1 MDFQDSPDEAAYRE
15 RVRRWLEIHAPRP
28 DGSWRLT
35 DEAGDPGRDF
45 VAERAQPNVPWKLR
59 DEAGRLEA
67 ARAWQAVKAGAGY
80 ARVSWPTEWG
90 GGGGTPIQQIIFS
103 EEEARYD
110 VPTGFFGI
118 GLGMCIPT
126 LLKFADPGTIQ
137 RFVPPALRG
146 EQIWCQL
153 FSEPAA
159 GSDLAGLRTRAVPRA
174 GEWVINGQK
183 VWTTGAHYSDFG
195 LLLARTD
202 VDVPKHAGLT
212 MFWIDMKSPG
222 VTVRPIHQM
231 TGGADFNEV
240 YLTDVAVPDEQR
252 LGPAGGG
259 WQVALVTLMNERLE
273 GAKDR
278 GPTTQE
284 ILDLARSVPHGHGC
298 VLDDSGFRQRFA
310 RWYVQAAGLKFT
322 RFRTMTALSR
332 GQTPGP
338 EASIGKL
345 VAASR
350 LQELS
355 SWLIECQEQYGM
367 ICDTSLAAL
376 QGALQ
381 RDYLYAPGLRIAGGT
396 DEILKNIIAER
407 VLGLP
412 AEARADKGVAFK
424 DLPTGR

>member
-1 MDFQDSPDEAAYRE
+1 MDFQDSPDEAAYRA
-15 RVRRWLEIHAPRP
+15 RIRRWLDAHVPRL
-28 DGSWRLT
+28 DGSWKQSNEDARL
-35 DEAGDPGRDF
+35 
-45 VAERAQPNVPWKLR
+45 Q
-59 DEAGRLEA
+59 A
-67 ARAWQAVKAGAGY
+67 ARAWQTVKAAAGY
-80 ARVSWPTEWG
+80 ARVSWPVEWG

-103 EEEARYD
+103 QEEARYE
-110 VPTGFFGI
+110 VPSGFFGI

-126 LLKFADPGTIQ
+126 LLKFGDPGTRQ
-137 RFVPPALRG
+137 RFVAPALRG

-159 GSDLAGLRTRAVPRA
+159 GSDLAGLRTRAVPR
-174 GEWVINGQK
+174 GNEWVINGQK
-183 VWTTGAHYSDFG
+183 LWTTGAHYSDFG
-195 LLLARTD
+195 LLLARSD

-212 MFWIDMKSPG
+212 MFWIDMKAPG

-231 TGGADFNEV
+231 SGESDFNEV
-240 YLTDVAVPDEQR
+240 YLTDVVVSDQQR
-252 LGPAGGG
+252 LGAVGAG
-259 WQVALVTLMNERLE
+259 WQVALVTLMNERVE
-273 GAKDR
+273 GSKDR

-284 ILDLARSVPHGHGC
+284 ILALTQSVPHGRAS

-310 RWYVQAAGLKFT
+310 RWYVQAAGLAFT
-322 RFRTMTALSR
+322 RFRTLTALSR

-345 VAASR
+345 VAANR
-350 LQELS
+350 LQELAGE
-355 SWLIECQEQYGM
+355 LIGCQEQFGL
-367 ICDTSLAAL
+367 ISDPSFAAL
-376 QGALQ
+376 QGRVH

-412 AEARADKGVAFK
+412 AEIRADKGMAFK